1 MKSPSIIASLL
12 SSCILLGHHT
22 SHGLVGAAT
31 TTAVTTAP
39 TSIMGNGRNTVSSM
53 NRVIKKKHGSKKSM
67 TTTTNSLITTTIA
80 QIPRGGGDSSTTG
93 LSLSPQAL
101 AFAESIAPKVGILTS
116 SALYFAP
123 TIAVYNAVFRDN
135 DIGELNPL
143 PLGIMSIVSV
153 AWLAYGITSQDIY
166 VTLSNIGGSIISIAY
181 VVGILPLL
189 GKPQQKGDGS
199 KNNNNSQLR
208 VTQGVI
214 MLGTAITLS
223 MWTILGLKMKDTASF
238 TLKQASGVLGTFA
251 SCLFIL
257 LCSSPLSTISKVIKT
272 KNSSSILGP
281 LTTAQITNTLL
292 WSIYGLA
299 IKDLFVYGPNIVVCV
314 LTVSVE
320 LVLTLFISVWR
331 WKWID
336 LFFF

>member
-1 MKSPSIIASLL
+1 MKSPSMIASLL

-67 TTTTNSLITTTIA
+67 TTTTNSLFITTTA
-80 QIPRGGGDSSTTG
+80 TRIPRGGGGDDGTTTG

-189 GKPQQKGDGS
+189 GKPQKGDG
-199 KNNNNSQLR
+199 KNNNSQLR
-208 VTQGVI
+208 LTQGVI